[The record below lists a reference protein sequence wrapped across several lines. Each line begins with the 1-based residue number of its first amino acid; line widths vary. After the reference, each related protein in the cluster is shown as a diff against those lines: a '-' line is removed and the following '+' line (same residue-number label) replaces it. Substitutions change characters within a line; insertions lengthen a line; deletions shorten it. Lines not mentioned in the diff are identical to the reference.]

1 MKVFFRHSGSKSDKA
16 CRRCATIR
24 TFVFIAAILIAAIP
38 LAPEKIKP
46 LSGFIPMHFAL
57 GLMALGTV
65 AFGIRWWQWQRESAQ
80 VAVRRQRA
88 Q

>member
-1 MKVFFRHSGSKSDKA
+1 
-16 CRRCATIR
+16 
-24 TFVFIAAILIAAIP
+24 
-38 LAPEKIKP
+38 
-46 LSGFIPMHFAL
+46 MHFAL

-80 VAVRRQRA
+80 VAARRQRA